1 MDSEKAK
8 SIIHYMNGL
17 SLVGFLLMIMLGT
30 TADPA
35 TLSVITFGI
44 IVISLLVCVF
54 IPISVSTQ
62 FRSFKLL
69 LLNNIPVFFTI
80 LLSIWTIIIYS
91 TYFDKINERNVS
103 KEFYGFA
110 NMSLFVMA
118 GQVYVSFLALAAF
131 LNTIYGNDMNKNK
144 MKSILNKMKSILYLL
159 TPLNILLL
167 SVMHVI
173 LEFFSTDG

>member
-1 MDSEKAK
+1 MNIEKAK

-17 SLVGFLLMIMLGT
+17 SLVGFLLIIMLGT
-30 TADPA
+30 IAEPA

-44 IVISLLVCVF
+44 IVVSLLVSVF
-54 IPISVSTQ
+54 IPISLSKQ
-62 FRSFKLL
+62 FSSFKLL
-69 LLNNIPVFFTI
+69 VLNNIPVFFTI
-80 LLSIWTIIIYS
+80 LLSIWSIIIYS
-91 TYFDKINERNVS
+91 THFDKINERNVS
-103 KEFYGFA
+103 KEFYGFS

-118 GQVYVSFLALAAF
+118 GQIYVSFLALTAF
-131 LNTIYGNDMNKNK
+131 LNIISEQDKEENTKTKGKMN
-144 MKSILNKMKSILYLL
+144 SILYLL